1 MATAGFSQQTFQEQI
16 LFKGGDYGSQCFRIP
31 AITTTKTGVLIAV
44 CDARYNGCGD
54 LGGTTPIDIIM
65 RRSRDS
71 GTTWDSAKVIAHIAN
86 KGCSDPALVTD
97 RQTGTVWCLFASNN
111 GLFASTPTNR
121 IEVTYVKS
129 NDAGVTWTAPAVI
142 SSQIYAPA
150 WYAAWVAS
158 GSACQTRAGTLC
170 AAIGVRENSGTV
182 ISNFMIYSNDHGA
195 TWHSGQNRAS
205 PTGDEAKVLDRNDG
219 TIMMNIR
226 NAQYRKIVLSAD
238 SGRTWGTPYLD
249 SGLID
254 PTCNADLIRYT
265 SVLDGYNKNRI
276 LFSNPAST
284 SRQNMTVRLSY
295 DEGRTWPV
303 SRVITSGASAYS
315 ALTVI
320 NDGSIGLF
328 YEKGSAIQMVF
339 ARFSLEWLSSGR
351 DTLIMPQTGIRQSS
365 SQKKSAFEMRIK
377 IQEGI
382 LTLAASGIHAG
393 PISIELRD
401 IQGRMLLV
409 KTAFACPGI
418 NERIDVSGF
427 PHGLYLLSAAAE
439 TGIAARKI
447 IIR

>member
-1 MATAGFSQQTFQEQI
+1 
-16 LFKGGDYGSQCFRIP
+16 
-31 AITTTKTGVLIAV
+31 VLIAV
-44 CDARYNGCGD
+44 CDARYTGCSD

-65 RRSRDS
+65 RRSRDN

-97 RQTGTVWCLFASNN
+97 RVTGTVWCLFASNN

-129 NDAGVTWTAPAVI
+129 NDNGVTWTAPAVI
-142 SSQIYAPA
+142 SSQIYATG

-158 GSACQTRAGTLC
+158 GSACQTRAGMLC
-170 AAIGVRENSGTV
+170 AAIGVRENSGSV

-195 TWHSGQNRAS
+195 TWHSEQNRAS
-205 PTGDEAKVLDRNDG
+205 ATGDEAKVLDRNDG

-226 NAQYRKIVLSAD
+226 NAQYRKIALSAD

-265 SVLDGYNKNRI
+265 SVLDVYNKNRI

-295 DEGRTWPV
+295 DEGKTWPV

-315 ALTVI
+315 ALTII

-339 ARFSLEWLSSGR
+339 ARFSLEWLSSGK
-351 DTLIMPQTGIRQSS
+351 DTLVKPPSAIQKGFKHQNGASAIR
-365 SQKKSAFEMRIK
+365 A
-377 IQEGI
+377 
-382 LTLAASGIHAG
+382 GIHNGMLTVAAPGINAG
-393 PISIELRD
+393 RISIELCD
-401 IQGRMLLV
+401 VQGRMLFV
-409 KTAFACPGI
+409 KTYPACSGI
-418 NERIDVSGF
+418 NEKIDISGF
-427 PHGLYLLSAAAE
+427 PAEGLCLLMVTADNE
-439 TGIAARKI
+439 KIVGKI